1 MILDIFLYGYLPFM
15 VVCFISAAWFE
26 WVSYD
31 QKAPLAAVLAL
42 IMAFVPIL
50 NIWWTV
56 MAIWD
61 IPRETKHYLRGK
73 REKERFERWR
83 KSL

>member
-1 MILDIFLYGYLPFM
+1 MILNIFLYGYLPFM
-15 VVCFISAAWFE
+15 VVCFISAAWFQ
-26 WVSYD
+26 WFSYD
-31 QKAPLAAVLAL
+31 QKASLGAAMAL
-42 IMAFVPIL
+42 IVAFVPIL

-73 REKERFERWR
+73 KEMEKWEHWR
-83 KSL
+83 KNL